1 MFPHTPPAQTGRT
14 AARPIGVFDSGI
26 GGLSVLRE
34 LQARLPQERFVYWAD
49 SGHAPYGER
58 GDAFVRERSCTV
70 VDALRADH
78 RVKAVVIACNTATAA
93 AVDALRAAHADLP
106 IVGIE
111 PALKPAAALSQT
123 GHIGVL
129 ATRGTLGS
137 ARFRA
142 LADRVTGSARLHL
155 QACDGL
161 AEAIEHAISD
171 TPGSAERVRQLIHAH
186 LGALGPMGAAEGQID
201 TLVLGCT
208 HYPLAWGAW
217 LEQAGEN
224 ARLIDPAEAVARQLK
239 RVLAT
244 AGLLNPAAAAS
255 ASDGIHLVSTGDL
268 AELEAATRR
277 WVRRAPKCAGATR

>member
-1 MFPHTPPAQTGRT
+1 MFPYTPPAQSDRT
-14 AARPIGVFDSGI
+14 AAQPIGVFDSGI

-34 LQARLPQERFVYWAD
+34 LRARQPQERFVYWAD

-58 GDAFVRERSCTV
+58 GDAFVRERSCAV

-78 RVKAVVIACNTATAA
+78 GVKAVVIACNTATAA

-142 LADRVTGSARLHL
+142 LADRVGGSARLHL

-161 AEAIEHAISD
+161 AEAIERAISD
-171 TPGSAERVRQLIHAH
+171 TPGSAERVRQLIDAH
-186 LGALGPMGAAEGQID
+186 LGALGSMGAAEGQID

-208 HYPLAWGAW
+208 HYPLAWAAW
-217 LEQAGEN
+217 LEQVGGQ
-224 ARLIDPAEAVARQLK
+224 ARLIDPAAAVARQLQ

-244 AGLLNPAAAAS
+244 AGLLNPAAAAP
-255 ASDGIHLVSTGDL
+255 ASDRIHLVSTGDL

-277 WVRRAPKCAGATR
+277 WVLSALECAGTAR